1 VLLPIHFRFPV
12 VSRDFDKPAPL
23 LVPSPCLAALGSDLN
38 PNLVNMR
45 KELILLNSIFFL
57 IELDVFFAIMCS
69 LKNCLEL
76 YFLKEYN
83 YK

>member
-45 KELILLNSIFFL
+45 KELILLNSIFFFNR
-57 IELDVFFAIMCS
+57 IRRVFRHYVFTEK
-69 LKNCLEL
+69 LFRTLLLEGI
-76 YFLKEYN
+76 
-83 YK
+83 